1 MLLTRTVGQQNSF
14 LSITMHIRMYMWYD
28 RHIQGSIKLI
38 IFLLVA
44 VFYVTFLC
52 RESQT
57 AYELNKVKAE
67 SSGVVHLQPQTGS
80 KFLNLI
86 QSKLKPPI
94 PKLDS
99 VELPG
104 INNVI
109 TTFNPVYEYSEEIHA
124 AIEKELKQRNLHL
137 REVCERYQLQFVYP
151 PNPREFFISH
161 GHSLIWCNVFKAAS
175 STWLYY
181 FNILGGYNVKFLQQ
195 IVYQP
200 LELARK
206 RFPRPELPE
215 LLESLPYLLSF
226 LFVRDPFE
234 RIVSGYRN
242 KLEDCKNSYYKSLAK
257 RIIKRFRKHP
267 IAGRTKK
274 CPTFQEF
281 VQYLIEQHKQGKPF
295 DEHWAPIYSFCTP
308 CSIEFNIIGKLE
320 TFARDSEFI
329 IREAGLEYLL
339 LDKLPKNKL
348 SRIGNLAKGGKTNI
362 LMKIYLSEINRT
374 TFDQL
379 LNIYRWDFELFDY
392 DFKKYYDYIIP
403 DVVED
408 AKNATLKPT
417 MDVKNYTATKM

>member
-1 MLLTRTVGQQNSF
+1 MHTR
-14 LSITMHIRMYMWYD
+14 LWYD
-28 RHIQGSIKLI
+28 RHIHGSVKLI
-38 IFLLVA
+38 IFSLVA
-44 VFYVTFLC
+44 IFYVTFLC
-52 RESQT
+52 RESQN

-67 SSGVVHLQPQTGS
+67 TSGVMHLQSQAGS
-80 KFLNLI
+80 KSQPII
-86 QSKLKPPI
+86 QKLEP
-94 PKLDS
+94 
-99 VELPG
+99 VELSR
-104 INNVI
+104 INNIV
-109 TTFNPVYEYSEEIHA
+109 TTINPVYEYSEEIHA
-124 AIEKELKQRNLHL
+124 AIEGELKQRNLHL
-137 REVCERYQLQFVYP
+137 REVCKRYQLQFVYP

-181 FNILGGYNVKFLQQ
+181 FNILGGYNVKYLQH

-257 RIIKRFRKHP
+257 RIIKRFRKQTTTS
-267 IAGRTKK
+267 RTKK

-281 VQYLIEQHKQGKPF
+281 VQFLIEQHKQGKRF

-348 SRIGNLAKGGKTNI
+348 SRIGNLSKGSKTNF
-362 LMKIYLSEINRT
+362 LMEIYFSEINRT
-374 TFDQL
+374 TLDQL

-403 DVVED
+403 DVED
-408 AKNATLKPT
+408 TKNTTLKPT
-417 MDVKNYTATKM
+417 MGMKNLTTTRM